1 MRFRESDDDDYRPRK
16 ARKASRY
23 DDDDDDDDYR
33 PRKAKKASRY
43 DDDDEDEDDYRP
55 RKAKKASR
63 YDDDDEEEEERPRR
77 KSAKKASRY
86 DDDEEEEEEE
96 RPKKKAV
103 KKAAKKPAKKAVEEE
118 EEFDEGEEEA
128 EPAPA
133 AADEMDFLNCKRDI
147 RVCCIRE
154 WLRVLSGKDGLFR
167 FVHETRTCNPFVS
180 EWHRQRVPIPLQE
193 QTHALC
199 VVGFHSDTNN
209 WNLVFGIFHAHEQR
223 PTLENELHPTGW
235 RFYSNELAENALCR
249 VNHGKQ
255 SSISLSD

>member
-1 MRFRESDDDDYRPRK
+1 MRWISLT
-16 ARKASRY
+16 
-23 DDDDDDDDYR
+23 
-33 PRKAKKASRY
+33 
-43 DDDDEDEDDYRP
+43 
-55 RKAKKASR
+55 
-63 YDDDDEEEEERPRR
+63 
-77 KSAKKASRY
+77 
-86 DDDEEEEEEE
+86 
-96 RPKKKAV
+96 
-103 KKAAKKPAKKAVEEE
+103 
-118 EEFDEGEEEA
+118 G
-128 EPAPA
+128 
-133 AADEMDFLNCKRDI
+133 KRDI

-235 RFYSNELAENALCR
+235 TLYSSELAENALCR
-249 VNHGKQ
+249 ANHGKQ
-255 SSISLSD
+255 SSVSLSDRVCYSSRIDGHSSSKARGGGWE